1 MSWQRVRKVLHSL
14 LSTSLCLLFILPSPP
29 LPPSPPPLPSP
40 PPPPPPVGYSTCHWC
55 HVMER
60 ESFESQ
66 EIGTLLGRYFVS
78 IKVDR
83 EERPDV
89 DRVYMTYIQVTE
101 GGGGWPM
108 SVFLTPDLKPF
119 LGGTYFPPQ
128 DSFMR
133 PGFATVLR
141 SVAKQVGG

>member
-1 MSWQRVRKVLHSL
+1 
-14 LSTSLCLLFILPSPP
+14 
-29 LPPSPPPLPSP
+29 
-40 PPPPPPVGYSTCHWC
+40 
-55 HVMER
+55 MER
-60 ESFESQ
+60 ESFESP
-66 EIGTLLGRYFVS
+66 EIGTLLSRYFVS

-89 DRVYMTYIQVTE
+89 DRVYMTYIQATE

-108 SVFLTPDLKPF
+108 SVFLTPELKPF
-119 LGGTYFPPQ
+119 LGGTYFSPE

-141 SVAKQVGG
+141 SVAKQVGRLQWSSYGPRETCWYYLYVVVSRLVT